1 MKMNRDMMHQIQQMQ
16 SRLAKAQEELA
27 NLTAEGSAGGGA
39 VKATVTGSLEIRA
52 LEISPE
58 VVDPEDVEMLED
70 LVIAAFNE
78 ALQKAQALQAEHMAG
93 LTAGLGPGFPGMR

>member
-1 MKMNRDMMHQIQQMQ
+1 MKMNRDMMRQLQQMQ
-16 SRLAKAQEELA
+16 SKLARAQEELN

-39 VKATVTGSLEIRA
+39 VKVVVTGSLEIRS

-58 VVDPEDVEMLED
+58 VVDADDVEMLED

-78 ALQKAQALQAEHMAG
+78 ALQKAQAMQSQHMAG
-93 LTAGLGPGFPGMR
+93 LTSGLNLPGMR

>member
-1 MKMNRDMMHQIQQMQ
+1 MKMNRDMMRQIQQMQ

-39 VKATVTGSLEIRA
+39 VKATVSGSLEIRS
-52 LEISPE
+52 LKISPE

-78 ALQKAQALQAEHMAG
+78 ALQKAQALQTEHMAG
-93 LTAGLGPGFPGMR
+93 LTSGLNLPGMR

>member
-1 MKMNRDMMHQIQQMQ
+1 MKMNRDMMRQLQQMQ
-16 SRLAKAQEELA
+16 SNLARAQEELN

-39 VKATVTGSLEIRA
+39 VKVVITGALEIRS

-58 VVDPEDVEMLED
+58 VVDATDVEMLED

-78 ALQKAQALQAEHMAG
+78 ALQKAQSLQSQHMAG
-93 LTAGLGPGFPGMR
+93 LTSGLNLPGMR